1 MNNII
6 TREQWEQIASAIKLN
21 SENSGQPD
29 DVIYTSIDKKGEQ
42 SRHYI
47 YDNYDR
53 LDSPGFDFVI
63 HKDCNTG
70 RLTVYNGSEQT
81 YAPIDF
87 EKGLE
92 IANNFFNEK
101 GSLAAEEIV
110 CDYVMDGSSMISL
123 WDQAAYDL

>member
-6 TREQWEQIASAIKLN
+6 TREQWEQITEAVNFHSAN
-21 SENSGQPD
+21 SNQPD
-29 DVIYTSIDKKGEQ
+29 DVIYMSIDNKGEQ

-63 HKDCNTG
+63 HKDCGVG
-70 RLTVYNGSEQT
+70 RLTVYNGSEQA

-92 IANNFFNEK
+92 IANNFFNEE
-101 GSLAAEEIV
+101 GSLMAEEIV
-110 CDYVMDGSSMISL
+110 CEYAMLGNPMIRL
-123 WDQAAYDL
+123 WNQAACDL